1 MAALMVLSPNFPSGG
16 GDDSNHEVSGP
27 LHYFDYFFIF
37 NSFDDTIS
45 LND

>member
-16 GDDSNHEVSGP
+16 GDSNHNFSGP
-27 LHYFDYFFIF
+27 FHYFDYFFIF